1 MITNRACNSDR
12 SRLELHDIPADPT
25 EMNNLAARQP
35 EVVEKLSKGVLAWQ
49 KTLPPGPIDRNAG
62 KAGYDWPG
70 TPNEC

>member
-1 MITNRACNSDR
+1 
-12 SRLELHDIPADPT
+12 
-25 EMNNLAARQP
+25 MNNLAARQP

-70 TPNEC
+70 TPNER